1 MACEYFVN
9 GDWVTENQLKE
20 LLNAGLLDTL
30 ISDGTIDIKG
40 FKLDSAKV
48 IKTKTFTKKHEAI
61 PASKLA
67 KILANEV
74 KTRQGYPQNMLSSLE
89 LNADG
94 TDFKIPLWASPY
106 KDKFESLLTSLV
118 SNKIVKQKFPGNSY
132 VLGSQEGFQ
141 VKEGDEAAGE
151 LKKSN
156 IVFTSS
162 FDPKKGLQPMRWD
175 FENKKVLPA
184 QIMIPFKFRDENGAI
199 LSLKE
204 FTIKGEDGRIMLDTT
219 KLPEKLLQLFGFRI
233 PTQER
238 NSMAAVEIVGF
249 LPEAS
254 GDLMLAPRDF
264 TKQMGSDFDVDK
276 LYTYMYN
283 HFYKDGK
290 IQTGFMSDKKKIAA
304 SLKIQKQH
312 LEDIKEELKLSKE
325 DRKVIDAYIEEKIN
339 FNEAG
344 EEIVSENATKASEVI
359 AEILAKESNKDL
371 ADALNNTFETI
382 SILNRSYKA
391 SRQNNIIDIHL
402 RIMKSSNPEIIN
414 SIMAL
419 DSFGEFEDLAVEINN
434 SRNAEKIL
442 PIILSDSYQRT
453 KFINATAGKNG
464 VGSFS
469 LDSTFNAT
477 AQGKEITLENL
488 TEETR
493 EALFGTF
500 LDPRVP
506 TTAELLEN
514 NLPLSIFGDI
524 ESKGDLSNKYT
535 LRSQNTINKA
545 KEEKR
550 ELTDKE
556 KESLK
561 FKSSIIRALQSTAVD
576 NEKAQIL
583 DKLNINDETFD
594 VIRALTLLGFEEN
607 EIVGLITQE
616 IIWEYVDKLRNA
628 RSSLTS
634 YNANAE
640 RDIFVELAEKY
651 DPKGAYIELNPSILE
666 QLSSK
671 SGKDLINNIKN
682 KTLTIDPKDN
692 TPDFNLE
699 QLALLE
705 KFQRLT
711 EIGKNIKVLQSTI
724 NTESS
729 GIPKSLLETE
739 SKVEQIQRLPHLKI
753 FNAEKLLGEYSEGK
767 LSDPTTI
774 NGYAS
779 YYGTMFADQI
789 FNEYFPYKNV
799 GFKTIISEVKTHMPK
814 GASMSMSKLVE
825 TQGEVFN
832 EIRSYLYANTATN
845 LFGENPDKERRRLFI
860 DSKKTATKNA
870 NKSLASI
877 LNELSKESWYQ
888 KNGFLNKLSFDINKN
903 GTISRINFEAAAG
916 ENFDER
922 NIYDG
927 FNYLLSKNFSL
938 GKFNGIDYT
947 SRMLAQELVAAA
959 FLEGGSQGSKQYLKF
974 VPTAYLKSLG
984 FGEYL
989 QGVPFDFVNTFYGN
1003 VAKDGPIYAQPS
1015 TFTRQYF
1022 QNNPDKTKTV
1032 SLSNLNGKVVIS
1044 PEGSFTLNA
1053 EALKDNF
1060 VEVTDPITGEPT
1072 MEQTHFLSIYDTKL
1086 PSKYALYEF
1095 DGVDRVYRRIPV
1107 LAGSYGFVGYNSQA
1121 KNSMPAEIRNAVTST
1136 PPQQVTPGYSISGIP
1151 ATPSKEFNINTVNN
1165 TAKKDTNSSLAID
1178 KNLANTAEALDDLLN
1193 NIETAD
1199 GVSTLNR
1206 QLLQLMRGLQ
1216 LPKNFKVTYNNTVSR
1231 GSYDSTEG
1239 KEVLNISIDHPEN
1252 QNANNLATV
1261 LAHELIHALTSASIK
1276 AYQSGNIAG
1285 LSAKTIA
1292 TIQQLESLQKLY
1304 IEQLKAT
1311 GSEEGLKRFE
1321 QVYSDYKQGR
1331 VEIVKANKKTVS
1343 KYYGAIKL
1351 EEFVTM
1357 ALTDV
1362 DFQEHL
1368 NNITDETGI
1377 SIWEQLKELLA
1388 DLLNALGLDINPGS
1402 ALASTVKSTMDL
1414 IQANQETLKE
1424 NNIETKKF
1432 LEVGTNYKFQVDG
1445 NGKVIKAEY
1454 AQGSGIY
1461 KTMNAKNGQK
1471 KYDDLKNKPNTQGV
1485 LTTQPS
1491 AQPTERK
1498 TYSGKITSLQPNQI
1512 FVFGSNPEGR
1522 HGAGAAKY
1530 AKDNFGAIYGQGEG
1544 LQGQSYA
1551 LPTKDLRVKENRGLR
1566 SISPEQIISNIKKL
1580 YNLANRSPKEFL
1592 VSDYSGINLNGYTGQ
1607 EMADMFIAAGPIP
1620 NNIVFHENFNKL
1632 IVTPTSSNVKAG
1644 VQEIFNSNPELAKLG
1659 TPAQYSQYLD
1669 TVFPGSKVKEIVYHG
1684 TAAEQKI
1691 EKLRTQNGRIYF
1703 SDSATA
1709 SQYASWDQD
1718 NRQQF
1723 EPGAPT
1729 KLQVIP
1735 VIINLQNPVLLDN
1748 VSFKETE
1755 TNKEG
1760 DGIIGTNIIDPL
1772 GGRENQIVVRDASQ
1786 AIALGSKEDIE
1797 GFKNFVT
1804 QPSTSVKPE
1813 NISSKGSEFAKKLT
1827 NVGNTVGLTYKGKE
1841 YVNSEHAYQTWK
1853 SGEFNQAGYDL
1864 KGGKVRG
1871 GKIGD
1876 TFSIMTDILTE
1887 KLKQHPELVQ
1897 GINERGGL
1905 AYIEQSTHNV
1915 IGDKFWESTGENKFI
1930 EALAKAYQNI
1940 STTQSSTQ
1948 PSISVEPVVNNKYEL
1963 FPGVFANAGQ
1973 TTAIDKLKEFLDSDE
1988 KAFLLEGKGGT
1999 GKTTI
2004 IKQILAQVGD
2014 KRILAIAPSHKAKK
2028 VLAKSLK
2035 GINADIRTLASALA
2049 IKLDESTGKFEPD
2062 TFARD
2067 KGRVPIKNG
2076 QIIVIDESSMVS
2088 DSLLSEIKK
2097 WVSQGAKV
2105 IFMGDRAQ
2113 LPPVGQE
2120 KDSDVFGLK
2129 NSYTLTEKMR
2139 QAATSPIIGIGT
2151 KIATNAENNTSRVA
2165 NPITATDRV
2174 DMFDAVSGSS
2184 ISWEKSDDTALTQFV
2199 GDIQE
2204 SNGDVNF
2211 AKIVTFNNQNHNS
2224 PQSVKNLNKKV
2235 RRKLFGERAAIEK
2248 FIPGEILTV
2257 YDSYNPNQGK
2267 EEADIVFFNSDDMT
2281 VVASEFTP
2289 QFGVRVEVYSGEKGR
2304 RVMPFN
2310 FDVDMLTLKD
2320 EDGKIISQYGD
2331 PIKIPV
2337 IAESSKAEYAAALK
2351 QLWSTDRQ
2359 LAYALQ
2365 AKFANLE
2372 HGYAIT
2378 SHKAQ
2383 GSTYTNV
2390 YVMEDNIMGSSNGG
2404 SNKAKNQSLYVAVSR
2419 PTTKLVMVSNK
2430 NTGVVEKPTGLN
2442 LSALGNLANDY
2453 TSMPTSNY
2461 GEDEGGRNENRPSDD
2476 DWESYQKMMG
2486 ENELLGDSTFDSEE
2500 FKNYLLICGK

>member
-48 IKTKTFTKKHEAI
+48 IKTETFTKKHEAI

-118 SNKIVKQKFPGNSY
+118 SNKVVKQKFPGNSY

-141 VKEGDEAAGE
+141 VKEGDDTAGE

-156 IVFTSS
+156 VVFTSS
-162 FDPKKGLQPMRWD
+162 FDPIKGLQPMRWD
-175 FENKKVLPA
+175 FENKKILPA

-204 FTIKGEDGRIMLDTT
+204 FTIKGEDGRMLLDTT

-304 SLKIQKQH
+304 SLKIQTQH
-312 LEDIKEELKLSKE
+312 LEDLKEQLNLNKE
-325 DRKVIDAYIEEKIN
+325 DRKAIDAYIEEKIN
-339 FNEAG
+339 LNEAG
-344 EEIVSENATKASEVI
+344 EEIVSENAKKASEVI
-359 AEILAKESNKDL
+359 AEILSKESNKDL

-382 SILNRSYKA
+382 SILKRSYKA

-419 DSFGEFEDLAVEINN
+419 DSFGEFEGLASEINN
-434 SRNAEKIL
+434 SRNADKAL

-514 NLPLSIFGDI
+514 NLPLATFGEV
-524 ESKGDLSNKYT
+524 ESKGDISGKYT
-535 LRSQNTINKA
+535 LKSQNLINKA
-545 KEEKR
+545 KAEKR

-561 FKSSIIRALQSTAVD
+561 FKSTIIRALQSTAVD

-594 VIRALTLLGFEEN
+594 VIRALTLLGFEEK

-616 IIWEYVDKLRNA
+616 IIWEYVDKLRDA

-634 YNANAE
+634 YNPNAE
-640 RDIFVELAEKY
+640 KDIFTALAAKY
-651 DPKGAYIELNPSILE
+651 DPKGTYQELNPSILE
-666 QLSSK
+666 QMSSK
-671 SGKDLINNIKN
+671 SGEDLINNIKN
-682 KTLTIDPKDN
+682 KSLTIDPKDN

-705 KFQRLT
+705 KFQNLT

-739 SKVEQIQRLPHLKI
+739 SKVEQIQRLPYLQI
-753 FNAEKLLGEYSEGK
+753 FNAQKLLGEYSEGK
-767 LSDPTTI
+767 LADPTTI

-799 GFKTIISEVKTHMPK
+799 GFKTIISEVRTHLPK

-832 EIRSYLYANTATN
+832 EMRSYLYANTNTN
-845 LFGENPDKERRRLFI
+845 LFGENPDVERRRLFI
-860 DSKKTATKNA
+860 DSKKTATKPKND
-870 NKSLASI
+870 SLATI
-877 LNELSKESWYQ
+877 LNGLSTNPWFQ

-927 FNYLLSKNFSL
+927 FNYLLSKNFSV
-938 GKFNGIDYT
+938 GRFNGIDYT

-959 FLEGGSQGSKQYLKF
+959 FLEGGKQGSKQYLKF

-1003 VAKDGPIYAQPS
+1003 VAEDGPIYSQPS
-1015 TFTRQYF
+1015 AFTRQYL

-1032 SLSNLNGKVVIS
+1032 SLSNLKGNIVAS
-1044 PEGSFTLNA
+1044 PEGSFTLNE

-1060 VEVTDPITGEPT
+1060 VEVTDPNTGEPT
-1072 MEQTHFLSIYDTKL
+1072 LTQTHFLSIYDTKL

-1095 DGVDRVYRRIPV
+1095 DSVDRVYRRIPV
-1107 LAGSYGFVGYNSQA
+1107 LSGSYGFVGYNSQA
-1121 KNSMPAEIRNAVTST
+1121 RNAMPAEIKNVVTS
-1136 PPQQVTPGYSISGIP
+1136 PLPQQGAPGYTISGVP
-1151 ATPSKEFNINTVNN
+1151 VTPSKEFKINVVNN
-1165 TAKKDTNSSLAID
+1165 TAKKDTIADLGISR
-1178 KNLANTAEALDDLLN
+1178 NLAGTAEALDDLLN
-1193 NIETAD
+1193 NIETAE

-1206 QLLQLMRGLQ
+1206 QLLQIIRGLQ
-1216 LPKNFKVTYNNTVSR
+1216 LPENFNVTYNKTTSR
-1231 GSYDSTEG
+1231 GSYSASTG
-1239 KEVLNISIDHPEN
+1239 TLNINLNHPRN
-1252 QNANNLATV
+1252 QDANGLAV
-1261 LAHELIHALTSASIK
+1261 VAAHELIHTFTAASIK
-1276 AYQSGNIAG
+1276 AYQSGNIDG
-1285 LSAKTIA
+1285 LSAKTIDA
-1292 TIQQLESLQKLY
+1292 IQKLESLQKLY
-1304 IEQLKAT
+1304 INQLIAKE
-1311 GSEEGLKRFE
+1311 GDEGLKEFQRLYTNFKE
-1321 QVYSDYKQGR
+1321 GR
-1331 VEIVKANKKTVS
+1331 STVFSPDTKNLPEYLS

-1357 ALTDV
+1357 ALTDIG
-1362 DFQEHL
+1362 FQEHL
-1368 NNITDETGI
+1368 NSITDEAGI

-1388 DLLNALGLDINPGS
+1388 DLLNALGLDIKPGS

-1424 NNIETKKF
+1424 NNIDTKEF
-1432 LEVGTNYKFQVDG
+1432 FEFGNSYKFQVDG
-1445 NGKVIKAEY
+1445 NGKVLKAEY
-1454 AQGSGIY
+1454 AQGNGIL
-1461 KTMNAKNGQK
+1461 KAMNAKTGQK
-1471 KYDDLKNKPNTQGV
+1471 KYDALKNKPNTQGV
-1485 LTTQPS
+1485 PTIQPSTINTLSENIKNFVNSVIPNWINDKNNELQLVSEFKTIQLLVQEESSIKDRISFGEEAKTLIKEGLRGKDVFVGTTFKEQIPNLLYAVISGKLAKDGISEADMYSNIFKNTTQPS
-1491 AQPTERK
+1491 
-1498 TYSGKITSLQPNQI
+1498 I
-1512 FVFGSNPEGR
+1512 
-1522 HGAGAAKY
+1522 
-1530 AKDNFGAIYGQGEG
+1530 
-1544 LQGQSYA
+1544 
-1551 LPTKDLRVKENRGLR
+1551 
-1566 SISPEQIISNIKKL
+1566 NIKEGVAEL
-1580 YNLANRSPKEFL
+1580 F
-1592 VSDYSGINLNGYTGQ
+1592 
-1607 EMADMFIAAGPIP
+1607 
-1620 NNIVFHENFNKL
+1620 
-1632 IVTPTSSNVKAG
+1632 KA
-1644 VQEIFNSNPELAKLG
+1644 NPELAKIG
-1659 TPAQYSQYLD
+1659 TQEEYSQYLD
-1669 TVFPGSKVKEIVYHG
+1669 GVFPNSKVKNILYHG
-1684 TAAEQKI
+1684 TAAPNVIEQ
-1691 EKLRTQNGRIYF
+1691 LTPQNDRIYF
-1703 SDSATA
+1703 SDLTTA
-1709 SQYASWDQD
+1709 SRYASWDQF
-1718 NRQQF
+1718 NREQY
-1723 EPGAPT
+1723 EPGAAT
-1729 KLQVIP
+1729 KLQSIAAIV
-1735 VIINLQNPVLLDN
+1735 NLENPTVLDGVN
-1748 VSFKETE
+1748 YTETE

-1760 DGIIGTNIIDPL
+1760 DGIIGTNITDPL
-1772 GGRENQIVVRDASQ
+1772 GGIEDQILVRSAEQ
-1786 AIALGSKEDIE
+1786 TLALGSAKDIK
-1797 GFKNFVT
+1797 GFKEFVAT
-1804 QPSTSVKPE
+1804 KPTSVKPTIDTSRE
-1813 NISSKGSEFAKKLT
+1813 WSGDLKTRPIYTPEGVNTMRTEVANKNEHFGNPFSEAGY
-1827 NVGNTVGLTYKGKE
+1827 GNTRKVPTIQTAVQAYKDWLLTGY
-1841 YVNSEHAYQTWK
+1841 ATWLDE
-1853 SGEFNQAGYDL
+1853 SGEAEDFAGNQEQRKWILDQINQGKLDSAILLYAG
-1864 KGGKVRG
+1864 KSAARG
-1871 GKIGD
+1871 QG
-1876 TFSIMTDILTE
+1876 M
-1887 KLKQHPELVQ
+1887 HP
-1897 GINERGGL
+1897 
-1905 AYIEQSTHNV
+1905 T
-1915 IGDKFWESTGENKFI
+1915 
-1930 EALAKAYQNI
+1930 ALAEVVEQLR
-1940 STTQSSTQ
+1940 STQ
-1948 PSISVEPVVNNKYEL
+1948 LSTQQQAPVNTKYEI

-1973 TTAIDKLKEFLDSDE
+1973 TIAINKLKEFLNSDE

-2004 IKQILAQVGD
+2004 IKQILSQVGD

-2088 DSLLSEIKK
+2088 DELLSEIKK

-2151 KIATNAENNTSRVA
+2151 KIAANAENNTSRVA
-2165 NPITATDRV
+2165 NPITSVDRV
-2174 DMFDAVSGSS
+2174 DMYDAVSGSS
-2184 ISWEKSDDTALTQFV
+2184 ITWEKSEDTALTQFV
-2199 GDIQE
+2199 EDVQQAK
-2204 SNGDVNF
+2204 GDVNF
-2211 AKIVTFNNQNHNS
+2211 AKIVTFNNQNHS
-2224 PQSVKNLNKKV
+2224 SGQSVKNLNRKV
-2235 RRKLFGERAAIEK
+2235 RTKLFGDRATTEK
-2248 FIPGEILTV
+2248 FIPGEILTA

-2267 EEADIVFFNSDDMT
+2267 EEVDIVFFNSEDM
-2281 VVASEFTP
+2281 VVVSSEFSP
-2289 QFGVRVEVYSGEKGR
+2289 EYLVNVNVYSGAKGTR
-2304 RVMPFN
+2304 N
-2310 FDVDMLTLKD
+2310 KNYKFDVDLLTLKD
-2320 EDGKIISQYGD
+2320 DAGKIVSQNGN
-2331 PIKIPV
+2331 PVKIPI
-2337 IAESSKAEYAAALK
+2337 IAESSKEEYAATLK
-2351 QLWSTDRQ
+2351 QLWNTDRQ

-2365 AKFANLE
+2365 AKFGNLE
-2372 HGYAIT
+2372 YGYALT

-2390 YVMEDNIMGSSNGG
+2390 YVMEDNIMGSSNAG

-2430 NTGVVEKPTGLN
+2430 NTGKVEAPTGLN
-2442 LSALGNLANDY
+2442 LSVLGNLGIDY
-2453 TSMPTSNY
+2453 STIPTSSY
-2461 GEDEGGRNENRPSDD
+2461 GEDEGNRNENRPSDD
-2476 DWESYQKMMG
+2476 DWDAYQKMMG
-2486 ENELLGDSTFDSEE
+2486 ENELLGDFTFDSEE

>member
-48 IKTKTFTKKHEAI
+48 IKTETFTKKHEAI

-141 VKEGDEAAGE
+141 VKEGDETAGE

-434 SRNAEKIL
+434 SRNAEKVL

-1003 VAKDGPIYAQPS
+1003 VAEDGPIYAQPS

-1121 KNSMPAEIRNAVTST
+1121 KNPMPAEIRNAVTST

-1151 ATPSKEFNINTVNN
+1151 ATPSKEFNINTINN
-1165 TAKKDTNSSLAID
+1165 TAKKDTNSSLTID
-1178 KNLANTAEALDDLLN
+1178 KNLANSDEALDDLLN

-1402 ALASTVKSTMDL
+1402 ALASTVKSAMDL

-1454 AQGSGIY
+1454 AQGNGALL
-1461 KTMNAKNGQK
+1461 TMNAKTGQK
-1471 KYDDLKNKPNTQGV
+1471 KYDALKNKPNTQAAPIAPFTIKPIKTIKEGV
-1485 LTTQPS
+1485 L
-1491 AQPTERK
+1491 E
-1498 TYSGKITSLQPNQI
+1498 L
-1512 FVFGSNPEGR
+1512 F
-1522 HGAGAAKY
+1522 
-1530 AKDNFGAIYGQGEG
+1530 
-1544 LQGQSYA
+1544 
-1551 LPTKDLRVKENRGLR
+1551 
-1566 SISPEQIISNIKKL
+1566 
-1580 YNLANRSPKEFL
+1580 
-1592 VSDYSGINLNGYTGQ
+1592 
-1607 EMADMFIAAGPIP
+1607 
-1620 NNIVFHENFNKL
+1620 
-1632 IVTPTSSNVKAG
+1632 KA
-1644 VQEIFNSNPELAKLG
+1644 NPELAKIG
-1659 TPAQYSQYLD
+1659 TQEEYSQYLD
-1669 TVFPGSKVKEIVYHG
+1669 GVFPNSKVKNILYHG
-1684 TAAEQKI
+1684 TAAPNVIEQ
-1691 EKLRTQNGRIYF
+1691 LTPQNDRIYF
-1703 SDSATA
+1703 SDLTTA
-1709 SQYASWDQD
+1709 SRYASWDQF
-1718 NRQQF
+1718 NREQY
-1723 EPGAPT
+1723 EPGAAT
-1729 KLQVIP
+1729 KLQSIAAIV
-1735 VIINLQNPVLLDN
+1735 NLENPTILDGVN
-1748 VSFKETE
+1748 YTETE

-1760 DGIIGTNIIDPL
+1760 DGIIGTNITDPL
-1772 GGRENQIVVRDASQ
+1772 GGIEDQILVRSAEQ
-1786 AIALGSKEDIE
+1786 TLALGSAKDIK
-1797 GFKNFVT
+1797 GFKEFVAT
-1804 QPSTSVKPE
+1804 KPIK
-1813 NISSKGSEFAKKLT
+1813 ISKYEV
-1827 NVGNTVGLTYKGKE
+1827 VGNEILRVEDGSLAGE
-1841 YVNSEHAYQTWK
+1841 YESHEEALKN
-1853 SGEFNQAGYDL
+1853 L
-1864 KGGKVRG
+1864 KGWEEIEKDGNL
-1871 GKIGD
+1871 
-1876 TFSIMTDILTE
+1876 SIKT
-1887 KLKQHPELVQ
+1887 
-1897 GINERGGL
+1897 
-1905 AYIEQSTHNV
+1905 
-1915 IGDKFWESTGENKFI
+1915 
-1930 EALAKAYQNI
+1930 
-1940 STTQSSTQ
+1940 
-1948 PSISVEPVVNNKYEL
+1948 YEL
-1963 FPGVFANAGQ
+1963 FPGVFSNAGQ

-2014 KRILAIAPSHKAKK
+2014 KKILALAYSHKAKK
-2028 VLAKSLK
+2028 VLAKALK
-2035 GINADIRTLASALA
+2035 GIKVDVRTLSSGLA
-2049 IKLDESTGKFEPD
+2049 IKLNEDTGEFTPD
-2062 TFARD
+2062 KYARD
-2067 KGRVPIKNG
+2067 HGKVPIKYG
-2076 QIIVIDESSMVS
+2076 QIIIIDESSTVS
-2088 DSLLSEIKK
+2088 DAMLLEIKQL
-2097 WVSQGAKV
+2097 VSAGAKV

-2151 KIATNAENNTSRVA
+2151 KIAANAENNTSRVA
-2165 NPITATDRV
+2165 NPITATDRM

-2184 ISWEKSDDTALTQFV
+2184 ISWEKSEDTALTQFV

-2248 FIPGEILTV
+2248 FIQGEILTA

-2337 IAESSKAEYAAALK
+2337 IAESSKAEYAAVLK

-2461 GEDEGGRNENRPSDD
+2461 GEDEESRNENRPSDD

>member
-48 IKTKTFTKKHEAI
+48 IKTETFTKKHEAI

-141 VKEGDEAAGE
+141 VKEGDETAGE

-434 SRNAEKIL
+434 SRNAEKVL

-1003 VAKDGPIYAQPS
+1003 VAEDGPIYAQPS

-1121 KNSMPAEIRNAVTST
+1121 KNPMPAEIRNAVTST

-1151 ATPSKEFNINTVNN
+1151 VTPSKEFNINTVNN
-1165 TAKKDTNSSLAID
+1165 TAKKDTNSSLTID
-1178 KNLANTAEALDDLLN
+1178 KNLANSAEALDDLLN

-1454 AQGSGIY
+1454 AQGSGVL

-1471 KYDDLKNKPNTQGV
+1471 KYDDLKNKPNTQGAPI
-1485 LTTQPS
+1485 TQPS
-1491 AQPTERK
+1491 PQAM
-1498 TYSGKITSLQPNQI
+1498 G
-1512 FVFGSNPEGR
+1512 V
-1522 HGAGAAKY
+1522 
-1530 AKDNFGAIYGQGEG
+1530 
-1544 LQGQSYA
+1544 
-1551 LPTKDLRVKENRGLR
+1551 
-1566 SISPEQIISNIKKL
+1566 IKK
-1580 YNLANRSPKEFL
+1580 
-1592 VSDYSGINLNGYTGQ
+1592 
-1607 EMADMFIAAGPIP
+1607 
-1620 NNIVFHENFNKL
+1620 
-1632 IVTPTSSNVKAG
+1632 G
-1644 VQEIFNSNPELAKLG
+1644 VQEIFNFNPELAKLG
-1659 TPAQYSQYLD
+1659 TPTQYSQYLD
-1669 TVFPGSKVKEIVYHG
+1669 TIFPGSKVKEIVYHG

-1786 AIALGSKEDIE
+1786 AIALGSKEDIA
-1797 GFKNFVT
+1797 GFKEFVST
-1804 QPSTSVKPE
+1804 KQPI
-1813 NISSKGSEFAKKLT
+1813 NIKQTELVALGYGF
-1827 NVGNTVGLTYKGKE
+1827 YKGDDG
-1841 YVNSEHAYQTWK
+1841 T
-1853 SGEFNQAGYDL
+1853 YDL
-1864 KGGKVRG
+1864 N
-1871 GKIGD
+1871 
-1876 TFSIMTDILTE
+1876 
-1887 KLKQHPELVQ
+1887 HPED
-1897 GINERGGL
+1897 GIIAERVSL
-1905 AYIEQSTHNV
+1905 EEAIEIASKNYARESGALKKGE
-1915 IGDKFWESTGENKFI
+1915 IGTSG
-1930 EALAKAYQNI
+1930 
-1940 STTQSSTQ
+1940 
-1948 PSISVEPVVNNKYEL
+1948 SINTKYEL

-2151 KIATNAENNTSRVA
+2151 KIAANAENNTSRVA
-2165 NPITATDRV
+2165 NPITSADRV

-2184 ISWEKSDDTALTQFV
+2184 ISWEKSEDTALTQFV

-2248 FIPGEILTV
+2248 FIPGEILTA

-2281 VVASEFTP
+2281 IVASEFTP
-2289 QFGVRVEVYSGEKGR
+2289 EFLVNVNVYSSAKGTR
-2304 RVMPFN
+2304 NKNYN
-2310 FDVDMLTLKD
+2310 FDVDLLTLQD
-2320 EDGKIISQYGD
+2320 DTGKIITQNGN

-2337 IAESSKAEYAAALK
+2337 IAESSKEAYDATLK

-2365 AKFANLE
+2365 AKFGNLE
-2372 HGYAIT
+2372 YGYALT

-2430 NTGVVEKPTGLN
+2430 NTGIVEKPTGLN

>member
-48 IKTKTFTKKHEAI
+48 IKTETFTKKHEAI

-118 SNKIVKQKFPGNSY
+118 SNKVVKQKFPGNSY

-141 VKEGDEAAGE
+141 VKEGDDAAGE

-162 FDPKKGLQPMRWD
+162 FDPSKGLQPMRWD
-175 FENKKVLPA
+175 FENKKILPA

-199 LSLKE
+199 LPLKD
-204 FTIKGEDGRIMLDTT
+204 FIIKGEDGRMLLDTT

-304 SLKIQKQH
+304 SLKIQMQH
-312 LEDIKEELKLSKE
+312 LDWIKNELKLNRE
-325 DRKVIDAYIEEKIN
+325 DKKLIDAYIEEKIEYAEN
-339 FNEAG
+339 G
-344 EEIVSENATKASEVI
+344 TEISSELAVKASELIANAIAKSSGIVVI
-359 AEILAKESNKDL
+359 SEGSAQKLTYDELSKTLD
-371 ADALNNTFETI
+371 NTIETI
-382 SILNRSYKA
+382 SILKRSYKA

-419 DSFGEFEDLAVEINN
+419 DSFGEFEGLATEINN
-434 SRNAEKIL
+434 SRNADKAL

-500 LDPRVP
+500 LDPRIP

-514 NLPLSIFGDI
+514 NLPLATFGEV
-524 ESKGDLSNKYT
+524 ESKGDISGKYT
-535 LRSQNTINKA
+535 LKSQNLINKA
-545 KEEKR
+545 KAEKR
-550 ELTDKE
+550 ELTTKE

-561 FKSSIIRALQSTAVD
+561 FKSTIIRALQSTAVD

-594 VIRALTLLGFEEN
+594 VIRALTLLGFEEK

-616 IIWEYVDKLRNA
+616 IIWEYVDKLRDA

-634 YNANAE
+634 YNPNAE
-640 RDIFVELAEKY
+640 KDIFTALAAKY
-651 DPKGAYIELNPSILE
+651 DPKGAYQELNPSILE
-666 QLSSK
+666 QMSSR
-671 SGKDLINNIKN
+671 SGEDLINNIKN

-699 QLALLE
+699 QLAILE
-705 KFQRLT
+705 KFQNLT

-739 SKVEQIQRLPHLKI
+739 SKVEQIQRLPYLQI
-753 FNAEKLLGEYSEGK
+753 FNAQKLLGEYSEGK
-767 LSDPTTI
+767 LADPTTI

-789 FNEYFPYKNV
+789 FNEYFPYKNI
-799 GFKTIISEVKTHMPK
+799 GFKTIISEVRTHLPK

-832 EIRSYLYANTATN
+832 EMRSYLYANTNTN
-845 LFGENPDKERRRLFI
+845 LFGENPDVERRRLFI
-860 DSKKTATKNA
+860 DSKKTATKPKND
-870 NKSLASI
+870 SLATI
-877 LNELSKESWYQ
+877 LQTLSEGANSKSWYQ

-927 FNYLLSKNFSL
+927 FNYLLSKNFSV
-938 GKFNGIDYT
+938 GRFNGIDYT

-959 FLEGGSQGSKQYLKF
+959 FLEGGKQGSKQYLKF

-1003 VAKDGPIYAQPS
+1003 VAEDGPIYSQPS
-1015 TFTRQYF
+1015 AFTRQYL

-1032 SLSNLNGKVVIS
+1032 SLSNLKGNIVAS
-1044 PEGSFTLNA
+1044 PEGSFTLNE

-1060 VEVTDPITGEPT
+1060 VEVTDPNTGEPT
-1072 MEQTHFLSIYDTKL
+1072 LTQTHFLSIYDTKL

-1095 DGVDRVYRRIPV
+1095 DSVDRVYRRIPV
-1107 LAGSYGFVGYNSQA
+1107 LSGSYGFVGYNSQA
-1121 KNSMPAEIRNAVTST
+1121 RNAMPAEIKNVVTS
-1136 PPQQVTPGYSISGIP
+1136 PAPQQGAPGYTISGVP
-1151 ATPSKEFNINTVNN
+1151 VTPSKEFKIDVVNN
-1165 TAKKDTNSSLAID
+1165 TAKKDSIADLGISR
-1178 KNLANTAEALDDLLN
+1178 NLAGTAEALDDLLN
-1193 NIETAD
+1193 NIETAE

-1206 QLLQLMRGLQ
+1206 QLLQIIRGLQ
-1216 LPKNFKVTYNNTVSR
+1216 LPENFNVTYNKTTSR
-1231 GSYDSTEG
+1231 GSYSASTG
-1239 KEVLNISIDHPEN
+1239 TLNINLDHPRN
-1252 QNANNLATV
+1252 QDANGLAV
-1261 LAHELIHALTSASIK
+1261 VAAHELIHTFTAASIK
-1276 AYQSGNIAG
+1276 AYQSGDING
-1285 LSAKTIA
+1285 LSAKTIDA
-1292 TIQQLESLQKLY
+1292 IQKLESLQKLY
-1304 IEQLKAT
+1304 IRQLIAKE
-1311 GSEEGLKRFE
+1311 GDEGLKEFQRLYTNFKE
-1321 QVYSDYKQGR
+1321 GR
-1331 VEIVKANKKTVS
+1331 STVFSPDTKNLPEYLS

-1362 DFQEHL
+1362 GFQEHL
-1368 NNITDETGI
+1368 NSITDEAGI

-1388 DLLNALGLDINPGS
+1388 DLLNALGLDIKPGS

-1424 NNIETKKF
+1424 NNIETKEF
-1432 LEVGTNYKFQVDG
+1432 FEFGNTYKFQVDN
-1445 NGKVIKAEY
+1445 NGKVLKAEY
-1454 AQGSGIY
+1454 AQGNGIL
-1461 KTMNAKNGQK
+1461 KAMNAKNGQK
-1471 KYDDLKNKPNTQGV
+1471 KYDELKNKPNTQGAPI
-1485 LTTQPS
+1485 LKP
-1491 AQPTERK
+1491 
-1498 TYSGKITSLQPNQI
+1498 IQI
-1512 FVFGSNPEGR
+1512 S
-1522 HGAGAAKY
+1522 KY
-1530 AKDNFGAIYGQGEG
+1530 EVVGNEI
-1544 LQGQSYA
+1544 
-1551 LPTKDLRVKENRGLR
+1551 LRVEDGSLAGEYGSHEEALENLKGW
-1566 SISPEQIISNIKKL
+1566 EEIKK
-1580 YNLANRSPKEFL
+1580 YGNLS
-1592 VSDYSGINLNGYTGQ
+1592 
-1607 EMADMFIAAGPIP
+1607 
-1620 NNIVFHENFNKL
+1620 
-1632 IVTPTSSNVKAG
+1632 
-1644 VQEIFNSNPELAKLG
+1644 
-1659 TPAQYSQYLD
+1659 
-1669 TVFPGSKVKEIVYHG
+1669 
-1684 TAAEQKI
+1684 
-1691 EKLRTQNGRIYF
+1691 
-1703 SDSATA
+1703 
-1709 SQYASWDQD
+1709 
-1718 NRQQF
+1718 
-1723 EPGAPT
+1723 T
-1729 KLQVIP
+1729 K
-1735 VIINLQNPVLLDN
+1735 
-1748 VSFKETE
+1748 T
-1755 TNKEG
+1755 
-1760 DGIIGTNIIDPL
+1760 
-1772 GGRENQIVVRDASQ
+1772 
-1786 AIALGSKEDIE
+1786 
-1797 GFKNFVT
+1797 
-1804 QPSTSVKPE
+1804 
-1813 NISSKGSEFAKKLT
+1813 
-1827 NVGNTVGLTYKGKE
+1827 
-1841 YVNSEHAYQTWK
+1841 
-1853 SGEFNQAGYDL
+1853 
-1864 KGGKVRG
+1864 
-1871 GKIGD
+1871 
-1876 TFSIMTDILTE
+1876 
-1887 KLKQHPELVQ
+1887 
-1897 GINERGGL
+1897 
-1905 AYIEQSTHNV
+1905 
-1915 IGDKFWESTGENKFI
+1915 
-1930 EALAKAYQNI
+1930 
-1940 STTQSSTQ
+1940 
-1948 PSISVEPVVNNKYEL
+1948 YEL

-1973 TTAIDKLKEFLDSDE
+1973 TIAIDKLKEFLNSDE

-2088 DSLLSEIKK
+2088 DELLSEIKK

-2151 KIATNAENNTSRVA
+2151 KIAANAENNTSRVA
-2165 NPITATDRV
+2165 NPITSTDRV
-2174 DMFDAVSGSS
+2174 DMYDAVSGSS
-2184 ISWEKSDDTALTQFV
+2184 ITWEKSEDTALTQFV
-2199 GDIQE
+2199 EDVQQAK
-2204 SNGDVNF
+2204 GDVNF
-2211 AKIVTFNNQNHNS
+2211 AKIVTFNNQNHS
-2224 PQSVKNLNKKV
+2224 SGQSVKNLNRKV
-2235 RRKLFGERAAIEK
+2235 RTKLFGDRAATEK
-2248 FIPGEILTV
+2248 FIPGEILTA

-2267 EEADIVFFNSDDMT
+2267 EEVDIVFFNSEDM
-2281 VVASEFTP
+2281 VVVSSEFSP
-2289 QFGVRVEVYSGEKGR
+2289 EYLVNVNVYSGAKGTR
-2304 RVMPFN
+2304 N
-2310 FDVDMLTLKD
+2310 KNYKFDVDLLTLKD
-2320 EDGKIISQYGD
+2320 DAGKIVSQNGN
-2331 PIKIPV
+2331 PIKIPI
-2337 IAESSKAEYAAALK
+2337 IAESSKGEYAATLK
-2351 QLWSTDRQ
+2351 QLWNTDRQ

-2365 AKFANLE
+2365 AKFGNLE
-2372 HGYAIT
+2372 YGYALT

-2390 YVMEDNIMGSSNGG
+2390 YVMEDNIMGSSNAG

-2430 NTGVVEKPTGLN
+2430 NTGKIEAPTGLN
-2442 LSALGNLANDY
+2442 LSVLGNLSADY
-2453 TSMPTSNY
+2453 SSMPTSSY
-2461 GEDEGGRNENRPSDD
+2461 GEDEGSKNENRPSDD
-2476 DWESYQKMMG
+2476 DWDAYQKMMG
-2486 ENELLGDSTFDSEE
+2486 ENELLGDFTFDSEE

>member
-48 IKTKTFTKKHEAI
+48 IKTETFTKKHEAI

-118 SNKIVKQKFPGNSY
+118 SNKVVKQKFPGNSY

-141 VKEGDEAAGE
+141 VKEGDDAAGE

-162 FDPKKGLQPMRWD
+162 FDPSKGLQPMRWD
-175 FENKKVLPA
+175 FENKKILPA

-199 LSLKE
+199 LPLKD
-204 FTIKGEDGRIMLDTT
+204 FIIKGEDGRMLLDTT

-304 SLKIQKQH
+304 SLKIQMQH
-312 LEDIKEELKLSKE
+312 LDWIKNELKLNRE
-325 DRKVIDAYIEEKIN
+325 DKKLIDAYIEEKIEYAEN
-339 FNEAG
+339 G
-344 EEIVSENATKASEVI
+344 TEISSELAVKASELIANAIAKSSGIVVI
-359 AEILAKESNKDL
+359 SEGSAQKLTYDELSKTLD
-371 ADALNNTFETI
+371 NTIETI
-382 SILNRSYKA
+382 SILKRSYKA

-419 DSFGEFEDLAVEINN
+419 DSFGEFEGLATEINN
-434 SRNAEKIL
+434 SRNADKAL

-500 LDPRVP
+500 LDPRIP

-514 NLPLSIFGDI
+514 NLPLATFGEV
-524 ESKGDLSNKYT
+524 ESKGDISGKYT
-535 LRSQNTINKA
+535 LKSQNLINKA
-545 KEEKR
+545 KAEKR
-550 ELTDKE
+550 ELTTKE

-561 FKSSIIRALQSTAVD
+561 FKSTIIRALQSTAVD

-594 VIRALTLLGFEEN
+594 VIRALTLLGFEEK

-616 IIWEYVDKLRNA
+616 IIWEYVDKLRDA

-634 YNANAE
+634 YNPNAE
-640 RDIFVELAEKY
+640 KDIFTALAAKY
-651 DPKGAYIELNPSILE
+651 DPKGAYQELNPSILE
-666 QLSSK
+666 QMSSK
-671 SGKDLINNIKN
+671 SGEDLINNIKN
-682 KTLTIDPKDN
+682 KSLTIDPKDN

-699 QLALLE
+699 QLAILE
-705 KFQRLT
+705 KFQNLT

-739 SKVEQIQRLPHLKI
+739 SKVEQIQRLPYLKI
-753 FNAEKLLGEYSEGK
+753 FNAQKLLGEYSEGK
-767 LSDPTTI
+767 LADPTTI

-789 FNEYFPYKNV
+789 FNEYFPYKNI
-799 GFKTIISEVKTHMPK
+799 GFKTIISEVRTHLPK

-832 EIRSYLYANTATN
+832 EMRSYLYANTNTN
-845 LFGENPDKERRRLFI
+845 LFGENPDVERRRLFI
-860 DSKKTATKNA
+860 DSKKTATKPKND
-870 NKSLASI
+870 SLATI
-877 LNELSKESWYQ
+877 LNGLSTNPWFQ

-927 FNYLLSKNFSL
+927 FNYLLSKNFSV
-938 GKFNGIDYT
+938 GRFNGIDYT

-959 FLEGGSQGSKQYLKF
+959 FLEGGKQGSKQYLKF

-1003 VAKDGPIYAQPS
+1003 VAEDGPIYSQPS
-1015 TFTRQYF
+1015 AFTRQYL

-1032 SLSNLNGKVVIS
+1032 SLSNLKGNIVAS
-1044 PEGSFTLNA
+1044 PEGSFTLNE

-1060 VEVTDPITGEPT
+1060 VEVTDPNTGEPT
-1072 MEQTHFLSIYDTKL
+1072 LTQTHFLSIYDTKL

-1095 DGVDRVYRRIPV
+1095 DSVDRVYRRIPV
-1107 LAGSYGFVGYNSQA
+1107 LSGSYGFVGYNSQA
-1121 KNSMPAEIRNAVTST
+1121 RNAMPAEIKNVVTS
-1136 PPQQVTPGYSISGIP
+1136 PAPQQGAPGYTISGIP
-1151 ATPSKEFNINTVNN
+1151 TAPSKEFKIDVVNN
-1165 TAKKDTNSSLAID
+1165 TAKKDSIADLGISR
-1178 KNLANTAEALDDLLN
+1178 NLAGTAEALDDLLN
-1193 NIETAD
+1193 NIETAE

-1206 QLLQLMRGLQ
+1206 QLLQIIRGLQ
-1216 LPKNFKVTYNNTVSR
+1216 LPENFNVTYNKTNSR
-1231 GSYDSTEG
+1231 GSYSASTG
-1239 KEVLNISIDHPEN
+1239 TLNINLNHPRN
-1252 QNANNLATV
+1252 QDANGLAV
-1261 LAHELIHALTSASIK
+1261 VVAHELIHTFTAASIK
-1276 AYQSGNIAG
+1276 AYQSGNIDG
-1285 LSAKTIA
+1285 LSAKTIDA
-1292 TIQQLESLQKLY
+1292 IQKLEYLQKLY
-1304 IEQLKAT
+1304 INQLIAKE
-1311 GSEEGLKRFE
+1311 GNEGLKEFQRLYTNFKE
-1321 QVYSDYKQGR
+1321 GR
-1331 VEIVKANKKTVS
+1331 STVFSPDAKNLPEYLS

-1362 DFQEHL
+1362 GFQEHL
-1368 NNITDETGI
+1368 NSITDEAGI

-1388 DLLNALGLDINPGS
+1388 DLLNALGLDIKPGS

-1424 NNIETKKF
+1424 NNIDIKEF
-1432 LEVGTNYKFQVDG
+1432 FESGNSYKFQVDG

-1454 AQGSGIY
+1454 AQGNGIL
-1461 KTMNAKNGQK
+1461 KAMNAKNGQK
-1471 KYDDLKNKPNTQGV
+1471 KYDELKNKPNTQGASIA
-1485 LTTQPS
+1485 PF
-1491 AQPTERK
+1491 AIKPIK
-1498 TYSGKITSLQPNQI
+1498 TIK
-1512 FVFGSNPEGR
+1512 EGV
-1522 HGAGAAKY
+1522 AEL
-1530 AKDNFGAIYGQGEG
+1530 F
-1544 LQGQSYA
+1544 
-1551 LPTKDLRVKENRGLR
+1551 
-1566 SISPEQIISNIKKL
+1566 
-1580 YNLANRSPKEFL
+1580 
-1592 VSDYSGINLNGYTGQ
+1592 
-1607 EMADMFIAAGPIP
+1607 
-1620 NNIVFHENFNKL
+1620 
-1632 IVTPTSSNVKAG
+1632 KA
-1644 VQEIFNSNPELAKLG
+1644 NPELAKIG
-1659 TPAQYSQYLD
+1659 TQEEYSQYLD
-1669 TVFPGSKVKEIVYHG
+1669 GVFPNSKVKNILYHG
-1684 TAAEQKI
+1684 TAAPNVIEQ
-1691 EKLRTQNGRIYF
+1691 LTPQNDRIYF
-1703 SDSATA
+1703 SDLTTA
-1709 SQYASWDQD
+1709 SRYASWDQF
-1718 NRQQF
+1718 NREQY
-1723 EPGAPT
+1723 EPGAAT
-1729 KLQVIP
+1729 KLQSIAAIV
-1735 VIINLQNPVLLDN
+1735 NLENPTVLDGVN
-1748 VSFKETE
+1748 YTETE

-1760 DGIIGTNIIDPL
+1760 DGIIGTNITDPL
-1772 GGRENQIVVRDASQ
+1772 GGIEDQILVRSAEQ
-1786 AIALGSKEDIE
+1786 TLALGSTKDIK
-1797 GFKNFVT
+1797 GFKAFVAT
-1804 QPSTSVKPE
+1804 KPIQ
-1813 NISSKGSEFAKKLT
+1813 ISKYEV
-1827 NVGNTVGLTYKGKE
+1827 VGNEILRVEDGSLAGE
-1841 YVNSEHAYQTWK
+1841 YESHEEALEN
-1853 SGEFNQAGYDL
+1853 L
-1864 KGGKVRG
+1864 KGWEE
-1871 GKIGD
+1871 I
-1876 TFSIMTDILTE
+1876 E
-1887 KLKQHPELVQ
+1887 KYGNL
-1897 GINERGGL
+1897 
-1905 AYIEQSTHNV
+1905 ST
-1915 IGDKFWESTGENKFI
+1915 KT
-1930 EALAKAYQNI
+1930 
-1940 STTQSSTQ
+1940 
-1948 PSISVEPVVNNKYEL
+1948 YEL

-1973 TTAIDKLKEFLDSDE
+1973 TIAINKLKEFLESDE

-2088 DSLLSEIKK
+2088 DELLSEIKK

-2129 NSYTLTEKMR
+2129 NNYTLTEKMR

-2151 KIATNAENNTSRVA
+2151 KIAANAENNTSRVA
-2165 NPITATDRV
+2165 NPITSTDRV
-2174 DMFDAVSGSS
+2174 DMYDAVSGSS
-2184 ISWEKSDDTALTQFV
+2184 ITWEKSEDTALTQFV
-2199 GDIQE
+2199 EDVQQAK
-2204 SNGDVNF
+2204 GDVNF
-2211 AKIVTFNNQNHNS
+2211 AKIVTFNNQNHS
-2224 PQSVKNLNKKV
+2224 SGQSVKNLNRKV
-2235 RRKLFGERAAIEK
+2235 RTKLFGDRAATEK
-2248 FIPGEILTV
+2248 FIPGEILTA

-2267 EEADIVFFNSDDMT
+2267 EEVDIVFFNSEDM
-2281 VVASEFTP
+2281 VVVSSEFSP
-2289 QFGVRVEVYSGEKGR
+2289 EYLVNVNVYSGAKGTR
-2304 RVMPFN
+2304 N
-2310 FDVDMLTLKD
+2310 KNYKFDVDLLTLRD
-2320 EDGKIISQYGD
+2320 DAGKIVSQNGN
-2331 PIKIPV
+2331 PVKIPI
-2337 IAESSKAEYAAALK
+2337 IAESSKEEYAATLK
-2351 QLWSTDRQ
+2351 QLWNTDRQ

-2365 AKFANLE
+2365 AKFGNLE
-2372 HGYAIT
+2372 YGYALT

-2390 YVMEDNIMGSSNGG
+2390 YVMEDNIMGSSNAG

-2430 NTGVVEKPTGLN
+2430 NTGKIEAPTGLN
-2442 LSALGNLANDY
+2442 LSVLGNLSADY
-2453 TSMPTSNY
+2453 SSMPTSSY
-2461 GEDEGGRNENRPSDD
+2461 GEDEGSKNENRPSDD
-2476 DWESYQKMMG
+2476 DWDAYQKMMG
-2486 ENELLGDSTFDSEE
+2486 ENELLGDFTFDSEE